1 MKFFI
6 FNIIVFCSL
15 GYLLTSKSNENFNE
29 WLVNTKEKVSQITK
43 EEVISTV
50 KRATSD
56 NKEKS
61 LVNTVK
67 NEFKQ
72 QKEKIDEFNQDNN
85 QKNIKLQNDNEKD
98 NNLKLKKI
106 IDQILAEKK
115 ALKLQKEKNVEIEKN
130 TILKSNNEK
139 VNMNNDK
146 QKTNVANKFMTHKQR
161 ENALADLIIDM
172 ELYHLNSFKN

>member
-50 KRATSD
+50 KRATSK
-56 NKEKS
+56 NKEEN
-61 LVNTVK
+61 LVKTVK
-67 NEFKQ
+67 IEDKQ
-72 QKEKIDEFNQDNN
+72 QKEKIDKFNQGSN
-85 QKNIKLQNDNEKD
+85 QKIVNDQNDNQKE

-115 ALKLQKEKNVEIEKN
+115 
-130 TILKSNNEK
+130 S
-139 VNMNNDK
+139 
-146 QKTNVANKFMTHKQR
+146 
-161 ENALADLIIDM
+161 
-172 ELYHLNSFKN
+172 

>member
-50 KRATSD
+50 KRATSK
-56 NKEKS
+56 NKEEN
-61 LVNTVK
+61 LVKTVK
-67 NEFKQ
+67 IEDKQ
-72 QKEKIDEFNQDNN
+72 QKEKIDKFYQGSN
-85 QKNIKLQNDNEKD
+85 QKIANEQNDNQKE

-115 ALKLQKEKNVEIEKN
+115 ADKIK
-130 TILKSNNEK
+130 NEK
-139 VNMNNDK
+139 VKIVKNNTPKLIDNEIIK
-146 QKTNVANKFMTHKQR
+146 NKEEQEVNVSNKFMTHR
-161 ENALADLIIDM
+161 ERESALADLIIDM
-172 ELYHLNSFKN
+172 ELYHINSFKN